1 MIVKEVGHESD
12 TQCDSIYLKFKD
24 RQERPMMAEVR
35 TERTLEGGDWE
46 GAGGAGVKFY
56 IFILRV
62 VPLAKHGRKVTG
74 LPTSEVCTSWYITYT
89 FI

>member
-24 RQERPMMAEVR
+24 RQERPIMAEVR

-46 GAGGAGVKFY
+46 GAGGGW
-56 IFILRV
+56 
-62 VPLAKHGRKVTG
+62 GRWGQVLHLHLKG
-74 LPTSEVCTSWYITYT
+74 RSSR
-89 FI
+89 